1 MSVFGVCAGNDV
13 FNVGEGVGGTLS
25 ENEVSADDDDD
36 EELVSLLP
44 ICGSRLT
51 LIGLLLPVVNILLY
65 ETSVV
70 DMFRFLIS
78 IKKAKNCKTKTI
90 KKIRKNLL
98 QYFFNVQTQKM
109 NQRLTLNTS

>member
-1 MSVFGVCAGNDV
+1 MSVFGVCTGNDV

-36 EELVSLLP
+36 DELVSLLP

-70 DMFRFLIS
+70 DI
-78 IKKAKNCKTKTI
+78 
-90 KKIRKNLL
+90 
-98 QYFFNVQTQKM
+98 V
-109 NQRLTLNTS
+109 

>member
-70 DMFRFLIS
+70 DI
-78 IKKAKNCKTKTI
+78 
-90 KKIRKNLL
+90 
-98 QYFFNVQTQKM
+98 V
-109 NQRLTLNTS
+109 

>member
-36 EELVSLLP
+36 DELVISLLP

-78 IKKAKNCKTKTI
+78 IKKAK
-90 KKIRKNLL
+90 R
-98 QYFFNVQTQKM
+98 
-109 NQRLTLNTS
+109 

>member
-78 IKKAKNCKTKTI
+78 IKKPKTVQ
-90 KKIRKNLL
+90 NL
-98 QYFFNVQTQKM
+98 Q
-109 NQRLTLNTS
+109 

>member
-1 MSVFGVCAGNDV
+1 MNVVDGVFCTGNDV

-36 EELVSLLP
+36 DDEELVP

-51 LIGLLLPVVNILLY
+51 LIGLLLPVVNILLF

-78 IKKAKNCKTKTI
+78 IKKAKNCK
-90 KKIRKNLL
+90 
-98 QYFFNVQTQKM
+98 
-109 NQRLTLNTS
+109 